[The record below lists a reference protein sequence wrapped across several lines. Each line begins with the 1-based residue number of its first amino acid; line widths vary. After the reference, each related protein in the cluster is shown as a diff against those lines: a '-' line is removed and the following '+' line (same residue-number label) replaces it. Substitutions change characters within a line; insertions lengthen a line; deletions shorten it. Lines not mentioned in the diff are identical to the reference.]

1 MRKEPTMKKLAGKRK
16 RQVFGSGKENEN
28 FDPDVVVKL
37 YELLQG
43 EREMIR
49 IFSKSLGCEICFVNA
64 ELTNPMQLAIDC
76 PVYTT
81 EELAFIL
88 TLTEAEF
95 KQFHYLKTRQTD

>member
-1 MRKEPTMKKLAGKRK
+1 MKKLAGKRK
-16 RQVFGSGKENEN
+16 RQIFDGEEENKI

-43 EREMIR
+43 ERKMIR

-64 ELTNPMQLAIDC
+64 ELTNSMQLTIDC

-81 EELAFIL
+81 EELAFVL
-88 TLTEAEF
+88 SLTEAEF
-95 KQFHYLKTRQTD
+95 KQFHYLKTRLVD

>member
-1 MRKEPTMKKLAGKRK
+1 MKKLASKRK
-16 RQVFGSGKENEN
+16 RQIFGSGKENEI

-49 IFSKSLGCEICFVNA
+49 IFSKSLGCDICFVNA
-64 ELTNPMQLAIDC
+64 ELTNPMQLSIDC

-88 TLTEAEF
+88 TLSEAEF
-95 KQFHYLKTRQTD
+95 KQFHYLKTRLVD